1 MASSK
6 AAMPGQ
12 EEKIDPEVAREEMIS
27 AFEDSTKNLKSNTSY
42 YEAERR
48 PEAIGVTV
56 PVQMQSL
63 LAHVGYPRLY
73 VDSIAERQSVEGF
86 RLGGA
91 DQADEEL
98 WSWWQANNLDI
109 EAPLGYTDAFIHGR
123 SYITISQP
131 DPQIDLGWD
140 PTIPIIRVEPPTR
153 MYAEI
158 DPRVGKVSK
167 AIRVAYNSEGNEIQA
182 ATLYTM
188 NDTYGWYKAD
198 GEWQQWF
205 QYTHGLMAVP
215 VVPLPN
221 RTRLSDL
228 YGTTEITPELRSMTD
243 AAARVLMLMQATAE
257 LMGVPQRL
265 IFGIKPEEIGV
276 DAATG
281 QTFFDAYLARILAF
295 EDADGKIQQFSAAE
309 LGNFTNAL
317 DQIAK
322 QVAAYT
328 GLPPQYLSTAAD
340 NPASAEAIRAA
351 ESRLIKKVERK
362 NSIFGGAWED
372 AMRLAYRMMKGG
384 DVPPNYQ
391 QMETVWLDPST
402 PTYAAKADAAVK
414 LYGNGVGVIPK
425 EQARIDMGYSIT
437 EREDMRV
444 WDEQEA
450 AAGLGMM
457 GTMFATDPTGSG
469 TPKPVTA
476 GDAKPSL
483 TAKPVPAQV
492 VPKGTSPAPAKK

>member
-1 MASSK
+1 MASSSK
-6 AAMPGQ
+6 SAMPGQ
-12 EEKIDPEVAREEMIS
+12 EEVKDPEVARDDLIS
-27 AFEDSTKNLKSNTSY
+27 AFEEASRGLRSNTSY

-48 PEAIGVTV
+48 PEAIGITV

-73 VDSIAERQSVEGF
+73 VDSIAERQAVEGF
-86 RLGGA
+86 RVGGS
-91 DQADEEL
+91 DEADEEL
-98 WSWWQANNLDI
+98 WQWWQTNNLDI
-109 EAPLGYTDAFIHGR
+109 EAPLGYTDAYVHGR

-131 DPQIDLGWD
+131 DPNIDLGWD
-140 PTIPIIRVEPPTR
+140 PAVPIIKVEPPTR
-153 MYAEI
+153 MYAQI

-167 AIRVAYNSEGNEIQA
+167 AIRVAYDEEGNEIQA
-182 ATLYTM
+182 ATLYTL
-188 NDTYGWYKAD
+188 NDTFGWYKNE
-198 GEWQQWF
+198 GEWQPWF
-205 QYTHGLMAVP
+205 NYTHGLQAVP

-276 DAATG
+276 DSETG

-295 EDADGKIQQFSAAE
+295 EDSDGKIQQFSAAE
-309 LGNFTNAL
+309 LANFTNAL

-328 GLPPQYLSTAAD
+328 GLPPQYLSTASD

-351 ESRLIKKVERK
+351 EARLIKKVERK
-362 NSIFGGAWED
+362 NLIFGGAWEE

-384 DVPPNYQ
+384 EVPPDYQ
-391 QMETVWLDPST
+391 RLETIWRDPAT

-425 EQARIDMGYSIT
+425 EQARIDMGYSIAQ
-437 EREDMRV
+437 REDMRM

-450 AAGLGMM
+450 AAGLGLM
-457 GTMFATDPTGSG
+457 GTMYSTDG
-469 TPKPVTA
+469 VTQ
-476 GDAKPSL
+476 AKPGL
-483 TAKPVPAQV
+483 EAKPVQAEIGSKNKPAAE
-492 VPKGTSPAPAKK
+492 TATPAP

>member
-1 MASSK
+1 MTAPL
-6 AAMPGQ
+6 PGQ
-12 EEKIDPEVAREEMIS
+12 EQVTDPEAARDELISSFEEAS
-27 AFEDSTKNLKSNTSY
+27 RSLRSNTSY

-56 PVQMQSL
+56 PIQMQSL

-86 RLGGA
+86 RIGGA
-91 DQADEEL
+91 EQADEEL
-98 WSWWQANNLDI
+98 WQWWQTNNLDI

-123 SYITISQP
+123 SYITISQA
-131 DPQIDLGWD
+131 DPKIDLDWD
-140 PTIPIIRVEPPTR
+140 TSVPIIRVEPPTR

-158 DPRVGKVSK
+158 DPRIGKVSK
-167 AIRVAYNSEGNEIQA
+167 AIRVAYDATGDEIQA

-188 NDTYGWYKAD
+188 NDTFGWFKAE
-198 GEWQQWF
+198 GQWQPWF
-205 QYTHGLMAVP
+205 NYTHGLQAVP

-243 AAARVLMLMQATAE
+243 AAARILMLMQATAE

-276 DAATG
+276 DSETG

-295 EDADGKIQQFSAAE
+295 EDSDGKVQQFSAAE
-309 LGNFTNAL
+309 LANFTNAL

-328 GLPPQYLSTAAD
+328 GLPPQYLSTSSD

-351 ESRLIKKVERK
+351 EARLIAKVERK
-362 NSIFGGAWED
+362 NSIFGGAWEE
-372 AMRLAYRMMKGG
+372 AMRIAYRMVKGG
-384 DVPPNYQ
+384 TVPPDYQ
-391 QMETVWLDPST
+391 RLETIWMDPST

-414 LYGNGVGVIPK
+414 LYANGVGVIPK

-450 AAGLGMM
+450 AAGLGLM
-457 GTMFATDPTGSG
+457 GTMLPTDPTASPG
-469 TPKPVTA
+469 TGA
-476 GDAKPSL
+476 AAL

-492 VPKGTSPAPAKK
+492 VPKGAVPAPKATA

>member
-1 MASSK
+1 MTAVTL
-6 AAMPGQ
+6 PGQ
-12 EEKIDPEVAREEMIS
+12 EDKIVPEDARDLMIS
-27 AFEDSTKNLKSNTSY
+27 AFEDSTKSMVSNTSY

-56 PVQMQSL
+56 PVQMQGL

-86 RLGGA
+86 RLA
-91 DQADEEL
+91 DVEEADKDL

-109 EAPLGYTDAFIHGR
+109 EAPLGYTDAYIHGR

-131 DPQIDLGWD
+131 DPQLDLGWD
-140 PTIPIIRVEPPTR
+140 MAVPIIRVEPPTR

-158 DPRVGKVSK
+158 DPRVNKVSK
-167 AIRVAYNSEGNEIQA
+167 AIRVAYSPDGSEIAA

-188 NDTYGWYKAD
+188 NDTFGWFKAD
-198 GEWQQWF
+198 NQWQPWF
-205 QYTHGLMAVP
+205 NYTHGLGAVP

-243 AAARVLMLMQATAE
+243 AAARILMLMQATAE

-276 DAATG
+276 DADTG

-295 EDADGKIQQFSAAE
+295 EDPDGKIQQFSAAE
-309 LGNFTNAL
+309 LANFTNAL

-322 QVAAYT
+322 QVASYT
-328 GLPPQYLSTAAD
+328 GLPPQYLSSSSD

-362 NSIFGGAWED
+362 NAIFGGAWEES
-372 AMRLAYRMMKGG
+372 MRLAYRMMKGG
-384 DVPPNYQ
+384 DVPPNMMR
-391 QMETVWLDPST
+391 METIWMDPST

-414 LYGNGVGVIPK
+414 LYAGGVGVIPK
-425 EQARIDMGYSIT
+425 EQARIDMGYSISQ
-437 EREDMRV
+437 REEMRI

-450 AAGLGMM
+450 AAGLGLM
-457 GTMFATDPTGSG
+457 GTMFATDPAAGG
-469 TPKPVTA
+469 PPKAVTA
-476 GDAKPSL
+476 GTKPGL
-483 TAKPVPAQV
+483 EAKPVPAQV
-492 VPKGTSPAPAKK
+492 APKGAAPAPKAKP

>member
-1 MASSK
+1 MTAPL
-6 AAMPGQ
+6 PGQ
-12 EEKIDPEVAREEMIS
+12 EDQVDPEIAREEMIS
-27 AFEDSTKNLKSNTSY
+27 AFEDSTKNLTSNTSY

-86 RLGGA
+86 RMANA

-109 EAPLGYTDAFIHGR
+109 DAPLGYTDAYVHGR

-140 PTIPIIRVEPPTR
+140 PAIPIIRVEPPTR

-158 DPRVGKVSK
+158 DPRIGKVSR
-167 AIRVAYNSEGNEIQA
+167 AIRVAYNATGDEIQA
-182 ATLYTM
+182 ATLYTL

-198 GEWQQWF
+198 GGWQPWF
-205 QYTHGLMAVP
+205 NYTHGLQAVP

-228 YGTTEITPELRSMTD
+228 YGTSEITPELRSMTD
-243 AAARVLMLMQATAE
+243 AAARILMLMQATAE

-276 DAATG
+276 DADTG

-309 LGNFTNAL
+309 LTNFTNAL

-328 GLPPQYLSTAAD
+328 GLPPQYLSSASD

-362 NSIFGGAWED
+362 NAIFGGAWEE
-372 AMRLAYRMMKGG
+372 AMRLAWRMMKGG
-384 DVPPNYQ
+384 DVPPD
-391 QMETVWLDPST
+391 MLRLETVWLDPAT
-402 PTYAAKADAAVK
+402 PTYAAKADAATK
-414 LYGNGVGVIPK
+414 LFGNGMGVIPK
-425 EQARIDMGYSIT
+425 ERARIDMGYSIQ
-437 EREDMRV
+437 EREEMRK
-444 WDEQEA
+444 WDEEEA
-450 AAGLGMM
+450 AMGLGLM
-457 GTMFATDPTGSG
+457 GTMLSTDPTAAKPALPQGQS
-469 TPKPVTA
+469 PKPAATPATPAAAPKA
-476 GDAKPSL
+476 GA
-483 TAKPVPAQV
+483 
-492 VPKGTSPAPAKK
+492 

>member
-1 MASSK
+1 MTAPL
-6 AAMPGQ
+6 PGQ
-12 EEKIDPEVAREEMIS
+12 EEIGDPDETREQMIS
-27 AFEDSTKNLKSNTSY
+27 AFEDAAKSQASNTSY

-56 PVQMQSL
+56 PVQMQGL

-86 RLGGA
+86 RLGDA
-91 DQADEEL
+91 DEADEEM
-98 WSWWQANNLDI
+98 WNWWQANNLDI
-109 EAPLGYTDAFIHGR
+109 EAPLGYTDAYVHGR
-123 SYITISQP
+123 SYITVSAP
-131 DPQIDLGWD
+131 DPKIDLGWD
-140 PTIPIIRVEPPTR
+140 PTVPIIRVEPPTR
-153 MYAEI
+153 MFAEI

-167 AIRVAYNSEGNEIQA
+167 AIRVAYNAEGNEIEA
-182 ATLYTM
+182 ATLYTL
-188 NDTYGWYKAD
+188 NDTFGWYRAD
-198 GEWQQWF
+198 GEWVPWF
-205 QYTHGLMAVP
+205 NYSHGLMAVP
-215 VVPLPN
+215 VVPIPN

-243 AAARVLMLMQATAE
+243 AAARILMLMQATAE

-276 DAATG
+276 DADTG

-295 EDADGKIQQFSAAE
+295 EDPDGKIQQFSAAE
-309 LGNFTNAL
+309 LANFTNAL

-372 AMRLAYRMMKGG
+372 AMRLAWRMMKGG
-384 DVPPNYQ
+384 DLPPDMMR
-391 QMETVWLDPST
+391 METIWRDPST
-402 PTYAAKADAAVK
+402 PTYAAKADAATK
-414 LYGNGVGVIPK
+414 LYGNGAGVIPR
-425 EQARIDMGYSIT
+425 ERARIDMGYSIK
-437 EREDMRV
+437 EREEMRR
-444 WDEQEA
+444 WDEEEA
-450 AAGLGMM
+450 AMGLGLV
-457 GTMFATDPTGSG
+457 GTMYSTDG
-469 TPKPVTA
+469 VTQ
-476 GDAKPSL
+476 AKPGL
-483 TAKPVPAQV
+483 EAKPVQAEIGSKNKAVEADPA
-492 VPKGTSPAPAKK
+492 

>member
-1 MASSK
+1 MTSPL
-6 AAMPGQ
+6 PGQ
-12 EEKIDPEVAREEMIS
+12 EDITDPDAARDDMIS
-27 AFEDSTKNLKSNTSY
+27 AFEESTRALKSNTSY

-48 PEAIGVTV
+48 PEAIGITV
-56 PVQMQSL
+56 PIQMQSL

-73 VDSIAERQSVEGF
+73 VDSIAERQAVEGF

-98 WSWWQANNLDI
+98 WAWWQANNLDI
-109 EAPLGYTDAFIHGR
+109 EAPLGYTDAYIHGR
-123 SYITISQP
+123 SYITLSQP
-131 DPQIDLGWD
+131 DPQIDVGWD
-140 PTIPIIRVEPPTR
+140 PTVPIIRVEPPTR

-158 DPRVGKVSK
+158 DPRVGKTSK
-167 AIRVAYNSEGNEIQA
+167 AIRVAYNAEGNEIQA
-182 ATLYTM
+182 ATLYGL
-188 NDTYGWYKAD
+188 NDTWGWYKAE
-198 GEWQQWF
+198 GQWTPWF

-276 DAATG
+276 DADTG
-281 QTFFDAYLARILAF
+281 QAFFDAYLARILAF

-309 LGNFTNAL
+309 LTNFTNAL

-322 QVAAYT
+322 QVASYT

-362 NSIFGGAWED
+362 NLIFGGAWEE

-384 DVPPNYQ
+384 EVTPDMQ
-391 QMETVWLDPST
+391 LMETIWRDPST
-402 PTYAAKADAAVK
+402 PTYAAKADAATK
-414 LYGNGVGVIPK
+414 LYGNGTGVIPR
-425 EQARIDMGYSIT
+425 ERARIDMGYSIT
-437 EREDMRV
+437 EREEMRK
-444 WDEQEA
+444 WDEEEA
-450 AAGLGMM
+450 ALGLGLM
-457 GTMFATDPTGSG
+457 GTMYAADPSASGSSSSQAAL
-469 TPKPVTA
+469 TP
-476 GDAKPSL
+476 
-483 TAKPVPAQV
+483 AKPVKAEV
-492 VPKGTSPAPAKK
+492 VPKTPAAKAGG

>member
-1 MASSK
+1 MTAPL
-6 AAMPGQ
+6 PGQ
-12 EEKIDPEVAREEMIS
+12 EEKIVPEDARDQMIS
-27 AFEDSTKNLKSNTSY
+27 AFEDSVRTLSSNTSY

-48 PEAIGVTV
+48 PEAIGITV
-56 PVQMQSL
+56 PIQMQSL

-73 VDSIAERQSVEGF
+73 VDSIAERQAVEGF
-86 RLGGA
+86 RMA
-91 DQADEEL
+91 DAEEADEEL
-98 WSWWQANNLDI
+98 WNWWQANNLDI
-109 EAPLGYTDAFIHGR
+109 EAPLGYTDAYVHGR

-140 PTIPIIRVEPPTR
+140 PTIPIIKVEPPTR
-153 MYAEI
+153 MHATI
-158 DPRVGKVSK
+158 DPRVGKVSR
-167 AIRVAYNSEGNEIQA
+167 AIRVAYNETGDEIQA
-182 ATLYTM
+182 ATLYTL
-188 NDTYGWYKAD
+188 NDTYGWFKSE
-198 GEWQQWF
+198 GQWQPWF
-205 QYTHGLMAVP
+205 NYTHGLQAVP

-228 YGTTEITPELRSMTD
+228 YGTSEITPELRSMTD

-276 DAATG
+276 DSETG

-295 EDADGKIQQFSAAE
+295 EDSDGKIQQFSAAE

-362 NSIFGGAWED
+362 NLIFGGAWEE

-384 DVPPNYQ
+384 DVPPDMQ
-391 QMETVWLDPST
+391 RMEIIWRDPST
-402 PTYAAKADAAVK
+402 PTYAAKADAATK

-425 EQARIDMGYSIT
+425 ERARIDMGYSIQ
-437 EREDMRV
+437 EREEMRK
-444 WDEQEA
+444 WDEEEA
-450 AAGLGMM
+450 ALGLGLM
-457 GTMFATDPTGSG
+457 GTMYSTDG
-469 TPKPVTA
+469 A
-476 GDAKPSL
+476 AQAKPGL
-483 TAKPVPAQV
+483 EAKPVQAEI
-492 VPKGTSPAPAKK
+492 GTKNKPPAPAEADA

>member
-1 MASSK
+1 MTAPL
-6 AAMPGQ
+6 PGQ
-12 EEKIDPEVAREEMIS
+12 EEIGDPDETREQMIS
-27 AFEDSTKNLKSNTSY
+27 AFEDATKSQASNTSY

-56 PVQMQSL
+56 PVQMQGL

-86 RLGGA
+86 RLGDA
-91 DQADEEL
+91 DEADEEM
-98 WSWWQANNLDI
+98 WNWWQANNLDI
-109 EAPLGYTDAFIHGR
+109 EAPLGYTDAYVHGR
-123 SYITISQP
+123 SYITVSAP
-131 DPQIDLGWD
+131 DPKIDLGWD
-140 PTIPIIRVEPPTR
+140 PTVPIIRVEPPTR
-153 MYAEI
+153 MFAEI

-167 AIRVAYNSEGNEIQA
+167 AIRVAYNAEGNEIEA
-182 ATLYTM
+182 ATLYTL
-188 NDTYGWYKAD
+188 NDTFGWYRAD
-198 GEWQQWF
+198 GEWVPWF
-205 QYTHGLMAVP
+205 NYSHGLMAVP
-215 VVPLPN
+215 VVPIPN

-243 AAARVLMLMQATAE
+243 AAARILMLMQATAE

-276 DAATG
+276 DADTG

-295 EDADGKIQQFSAAE
+295 EDPDGKIQQFSAAE
-309 LGNFTNAL
+309 LANFTNAL

-372 AMRLAYRMMKGG
+372 AMRLAWRMMKGG
-384 DVPPNYQ
+384 DLPPDMMR
-391 QMETVWLDPST
+391 METIWRDPST
-402 PTYAAKADAAVK
+402 PTYAAKADAATK
-414 LYGNGVGVIPK
+414 LYGNGAGVIPR
-425 EQARIDMGYSIT
+425 ERARIDMGYSIK
-437 EREDMRV
+437 EREEMRR
-444 WDEQEA
+444 WDEEEA
-450 AAGLGMM
+450 AMGLGLV
-457 GTMFATDPTGSG
+457 GTMYSTDG
-469 TPKPVTA
+469 VTQ
-476 GDAKPSL
+476 AKPGL
-483 TAKPVPAQV
+483 EAKPVQAEIGSKNKAVEADPA
-492 VPKGTSPAPAKK
+492 